1 MLDNEPGMDAVT
13 ISTPDHTHGPAAK
26 YAMERGVH
34 VYVQKPLTHNIHEAR
49 TLTHLANEMRVV
61 TQMGNQGASN
71 PYLDLVQEWVDSGVL
86 GKITDVQIWTNRP
99 VRSEEH
105 TSERR
110 GGDAA

>member
-1 MLDNEPGMDAVT
+1 MLDNEPDIDAVT

-71 PYLDLVQEWVDSGVL
+71 PYLDLVQE
-86 GKITDVQIWTNRP
+86 
-99 VRSEEH
+99 RSEEH
-105 TSERR
+105 TSELQSR
-110 GGDAA
+110 GHLVCRLL